1 MLKLTVEAAFSYFTL
16 LIFSFPKLY
25 YVTSHLTSW
34 GCTKHYHSAS
44 AFPNV
49 TSWIIQMNICFI
61 CVLRKK
67 NLWNN
72 SLPGGRRRGKGC
84 RPRKFCCGSVF
95 KGIACKT
102 RFLAYKHSL
111 SVALMLAENQLF
123 WGPISA
129 SFKENLC

>member
-1 MLKLTVEAAFSYFTL
+1 MWLKRNCLPFTGDRYIL
-16 LIFSFPKLY
+16 HNY
-25 YVTSHLTSW
+25 Y
-34 GCTKHYHSAS
+34 
-44 AFPNV
+44 
-49 TSWIIQMNICFI
+49 
-61 CVLRKK
+61 
-67 NLWNN
+67 
-72 SLPGGRRRGKGC
+72 KGC

-129 SFKENLC
+129 SFKENLFKENFHVTSVKVKSGYNCSLG